1 MFALIISSTPNLSV
15 MLQVKHFGQPVKY
28 MIHVP
33 DQIFQPQSMV
43 VKRDLTN
50 RANGIGVLVYTTHGT
65 YSFTSHPKDEA
76 IMVKCLAQ
84 GHKCHDRHSN
94 PHSAANTRT

>member
-43 VKRDLTN
+43 VKRGLTN
-50 RANGIGVLVYTTHGT
+50 RANVMYVIICNKAFIMRHLSRET
-65 YSFTSHPKDEA
+65 YSEA
-76 IMVKCLAQ
+76 QIISAHLAAIPETPGQ
-84 GHKCHDRHSN
+84 APSLLR
-94 PHSAANTRT
+94 